1 MKKVNSMNKIE
12 SKAVPVSG
20 RSVWGLVWFRFRK
33 NKLAMFGLGIL
44 VLIVLAILC
53 APIYVDYKA
62 VFSQKIVN
70 KFQLPNADNWFGTDQ
85 FGRDLFARVVYGGRI
100 SLFVGL
106 AVVAISFVSG
116 CILGGLAGYF
126 GGIVD
131 QVIMRIVDMLMAIPA
146 ILLSMAVVAAL
157 GNGIGKMLIA
167 LAVAQ
172 TPRFTRVVRSSIITM
187 RNQEF
192 VEAAKCYGSSS
203 ARIIFKHILP
213 NGMGPVIVSAT
224 LTLGQV
230 ILNIAS
236 LGFLGIGVAS
246 PTPEWGTI
254 LSENKVYIRY
264 YPYLGLIPGV
274 CIALSVMSV
283 NFIGDGLRDALDPRM
298 KN

>member
-1 MKKVNSMNKIE
+1 MKTKGNKAG
-12 SKAVPVSG
+12 SVTG
-20 RSVWGLVWFRFRK
+20 RSVWGMVWFRFRK
-33 NKLAMFGLGIL
+33 NKLAMCGLAIL
-44 VLIVLAILC
+44 VLMMLAILL
-53 APIYVDYKA
+53 APLYVDYNL
-62 VFSQKIVN
+62 VFKQRIVE
-70 KFQLPNADNWFGTDQ
+70 KFTAPCAEHIFGTDQ
-85 FGRDLFARVVYGGRI
+85 FGRDLFARVIYGGRI
-100 SLFVGL
+100 SLFMGL
-106 AVVAISFVSG
+106 AVVLISFCAG
-116 CILGGLAGYF
+116 CILGGVAGYF
-126 GGIVD
+126 GGVVD
-131 QVIMRIVDMLMAIPA
+131 QIIMRIVDMFMAVPA

-157 GNGIGKMLIA
+157 GNGTDKLLIA
-167 LAVAQ
+167 LSIAQ
-172 TPRFTRVVRSSIITM
+172 TPRFTRVVRSSIMTL

-192 VEAAKCYGSSS
+192 VEAAKCCGTSS

-254 LSENKVYIRY
+254 LSENKVHIRY
-264 YPYLGLIPGV
+264 HAYLGLIPGA
-274 CIALSVMSV
+274 CIALSVMAV

>member
-1 MKKVNSMNKIE
+1 MKIKANKAG
-12 SKAVPVSG
+12 SVTG
-20 RSVWGLVWFRFRK
+20 RSVWGMVWFRFRK
-33 NKLAMFGLGIL
+33 NKLAMCGLAIL
-44 VLIVLAILC
+44 VLMMLAILL
-53 APIYVDYKA
+53 APLYVDYNL
-62 VFSQKIVN
+62 VFKQRIVE
-70 KFQLPNADNWFGTDQ
+70 KFTDPCAEHIFGTDQ
-85 FGRDLFARVVYGGRI
+85 FGRDLFARVIYGGRI
-100 SLFVGL
+100 SLFMGL
-106 AVVAISFVSG
+106 AVVLISFCLG
-116 CILGGLAGYF
+116 CILGGVAGYF
-126 GGIVD
+126 GGVVD
-131 QVIMRIVDMLMAIPA
+131 QVIMRIVDMFMAVPA

-157 GNGIGKMLIA
+157 GNGTDKLLIA
-167 LAVAQ
+167 LSIAQ
-172 TPRFTRVVRSSIITM
+172 TPRFTRVVRSSIMTL

-192 VEAAKCYGSSS
+192 VEAAKCCGTSS

-254 LSENKVYIRY
+254 LSENKVHIRY
-264 YPYLGLIPGV
+264 HAYLGLIPGA
-274 CIALSVMSV
+274 CIALAVMAV